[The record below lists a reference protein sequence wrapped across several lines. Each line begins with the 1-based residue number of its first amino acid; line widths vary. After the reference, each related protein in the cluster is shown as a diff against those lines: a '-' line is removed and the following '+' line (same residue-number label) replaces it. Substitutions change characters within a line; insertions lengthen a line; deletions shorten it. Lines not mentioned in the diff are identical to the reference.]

1 MPGHNKEN
9 LHSIRLEEFC
19 YTYFQHPSAQ
29 GSRPAQALNQMD
41 SETGQEFVKRL
52 KERPREEQSS
62 FIFFPIETRLQLYQI
77 AERQRIN
84 RRQLSFPFTRLP
96 QESQPECAVFTDITS
111 ITNNTTTPNKYVQ
124 FNTKL
129 TSLKDLW
136 THQSFKFKI
145 SHNGNHPSS

>member
-1 MPGHNKEN
+1 
-9 LHSIRLEEFC
+9 
-19 YTYFQHPSAQ
+19 
-29 GSRPAQALNQMD
+29 MD
-41 SETGQEFVKRL
+41 SETEQEFVKRL
-52 KERPREEQSS
+52 KERPQEEQSS

-96 QESQPECAVFTDITS
+96 QQSPPEYAVFRDVTS
-111 ITNNTTTPNKYVQ
+111 VMNNTMTSNKYVH

-136 THQSFKFKI
+136 TSQSFKFKV
-145 SHNGNHPSS
+145 SQNDNLPSSSWLTFR